1 MNVQRIIFS
10 AVLLSLVVLA
20 GCSGER
26 NDPNAS
32 PEVVRNIPLTSA
44 KRTNVPDYFEAVGTV
59 RAAQSSQIASQMM
72 GNILEMRV
80 HEGDRVRRGQILAV
94 IDDAQPRAGLDRAAA
109 MQASAQQEITAADS
123 QFHLAEATL
132 KRYQDLYDKKSVS
145 PQEFDEVKAR
155 FQAAQAQRDMSYSGQ
170 AQVQA
175 ALAQARTMLEYS
187 RVRAPFDGVVT
198 ERKMDAGTLANPG
211 MPLFTVEDPRHYRL
225 ETTVDEGAISQV
237 RMGQTI
243 PVRIDALDAELVGK
257 VLEIVP
263 AADSATRSFVV
274 KINLPADQRLRSG
287 LFGRARISRGEKS
300 SIMIPRS
307 AVVDRGQLQAVYV
320 VGPTQAAS
328 LRYITLGNT
337 AGDQVEVLSGLD
349 GNETLVAAPANQE
362 LAGKKIE
369 AKQ

>member
-1 MNVQRIIFS
+1 
-10 AVLLSLVVLA
+10 
-20 GCSGER
+20 
-26 NDPNAS
+26 
-32 PEVVRNIPLTSA
+32 
-44 KRTNVPDYFEAVGTV
+44 
-59 RAAQSSQIASQMM
+59 
-72 GNILEMRV
+72 
-80 HEGDRVRRGQILAV
+80 
-94 IDDAQPRAGLDRAAA
+94 
-109 MQASAQQEITAADS
+109 
-123 QFHLAEATL
+123 
-132 KRYQDLYDKKSVS
+132 
-145 PQEFDEVKAR
+145 
-155 FQAAQAQRDMSYSGQ
+155 MSYSGQ

-337 AGDQVEVLSGLD
+337 AADQVEVLSGLD